1 MDTESF
7 FEDSSEPPRNDGEER
22 APDALDAGML
32 AAKSRIFRKLAQQ
45 LGELGFESSDPEPV
59 FYPELTPDIIV
70 IHDDH
75 SLLFEAQNINALE
88 LMAQVCGYDLDSM
101 TLSEQIRVHP
111 CRSPYIIEKLQAA
124 GATVAV

>member
-7 FEDSSEPPRNDGEER
+7 FEDSSVPQRNDREER
-22 APDALDAGML
+22 APGAADAGML
-32 AAKSRIFRKLAQQ
+32 AAKSRIFRKLARQ
-45 LGELGFESSDPEPV
+45 LGELGFENIQPEPL
-59 FYPELTPDIIV
+59 FYPELTPDVIV
-70 IHDDH
+70 IRDDQ
-75 SLLFEAQNINALE
+75 SLLFEAQNVNALE

-124 GATVAV
+124 GATVAI